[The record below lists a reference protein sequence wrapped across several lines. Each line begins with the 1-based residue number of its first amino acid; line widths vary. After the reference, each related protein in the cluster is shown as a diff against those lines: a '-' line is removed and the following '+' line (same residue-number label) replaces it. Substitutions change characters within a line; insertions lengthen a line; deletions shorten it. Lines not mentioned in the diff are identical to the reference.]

1 MTPPSRPQ
9 ADHCRRHRCGGETG
23 SMAIELAVLT
33 VPLVAILLLVAALG
47 RFSDAGNQ
55 VTEAARDA
63 AREASTYL
71 SAAQATSQADQVARS
86 ELSEVCRHASI
97 TTDTA
102 QLHPGG
108 QVAVTVSC
116 PVPLGDLTLI
126 RLPGTK
132 TITASSVAVVDTYI
146 QGQAGP

>member
-9 ADHCRRHRCGGETG
+9 ANNRHRRRCVGETG
-23 SMAIELAVLT
+23 SMSIELAVLT
-33 VPLVAILLLVAALG
+33 VPLVAVLLLIAALG

-71 SAAQATSQADQVARS
+71 SAAQATSQAAQVARS
-86 ELSEVCRHASI
+86 ELSGVCQHASI
-97 TTDTA
+97 RTDTS

-108 QVAVTVSC
+108 QVTVTVTC
-116 PVPLGDLTLI
+116 PVALADLTLI

-132 TITASSVAVVDTYI
+132 TITAASVAVVDTYI
-146 QGQAGP
+146 QGQARP